1 MITPRI
7 PAQVTGVP
15 RALADARG
23 QGLRFDVMSTSY
35 FLNRRSLRVGKAKL
49 LPLWAARLY
58 AGLYRSASE
67 PTNFYRLPSNRVV
80 ELGQQINT

>member
-1 MITPRI
+1 MR
-7 PAQVTGVP
+7 VN
-15 RALADARG
+15 ARQ

-35 FLNRRSLRVGKAKL
+35 FLNRRALRAGKAGL

-58 AGLYRSASE
+58 VKLYRSASE

-80 ELGQQINT
+80 EMGQQINI